1 MVQHTDIAVWTLDF
15 LQQENKRYLV
25 HQGGTSSGKTYN
37 VMIALFAYAAANKGI
52 VSVVSKDMPA
62 LRRGAIR
69 DTAQMLSNNES
80 LANVV
85 QAFNKSTN
93 TYYLKSGSEIEFVS
107 YADEYDARAGKR
119 DILFI
124 DEANNIPF
132 SIFESLEIRSDKVVI
147 AYNPSLPFWAH
158 DKIIPLH
165 NAKFIRST
173 YNNNE
178 YASKAIVQA
187 IESKKITDPDWY
199 KVYGEGRTGA
209 LTNTIFK
216 TRFGQIP
223 AHAEPLGIG
232 LDWGFSTSPTAAALV
247 YKADDTLYLKQ
258 ILYSTNL
265 QPDVVGNMLS
275 EFKRYRIV
283 ADSASPSSNAKL
295 QSMGYNIKP
304 VSKPKVE
311 DSIRTLQGYDLV
323 IDLGSP
329 DFITE
334 ATHYL
339 YDDKGQPIKK
349 HDHLWD
355 ATRYLLHDL
364 YGSNKGGM
372 LAFG

>member
-1 MVQHTDIAVWTLDF
+1 MIKHTDITAWTLSF
-15 LQQENKRYLV
+15 LHDIAKRYLV

-37 VMIALFAYAAANKGI
+37 VMIAAFGYAATVKCV
-52 VSVVSKDMPA
+52 VSVVAKDIPA

-69 DTAQMLSNNES
+69 DTAQMLSNNPM
-80 LANVV
+80 LAKVV
-85 QAFNKSTN
+85 KTFNKSTN
-93 TYYLKSGSEIEFVS
+93 TYYLKNGSEIEFVS
-107 YADEYDARAGKR
+107 YGDEYDARSGKR

-124 DEANNIPF
+124 DEANNVSW
-132 SIFESLEIRSDKVVI
+132 SIFESLDIRSDKIII

-158 DKIIPLH
+158 KNIIPLD
-165 NAKFIRST
+165 NTRFIRST
-173 YNNNE
+173 YLDNPF
-178 YASKAIVQA
+178 ASKSIVQA
-187 IESKKITDPDWY
+187 IETKRITDPDWY
-199 KVYGEGRTGA
+199 RVYGEGRTGA

-216 TRFGQIP
+216 TRFGAIP
-223 AHAEPLGIG
+223 EHAEPLGIG
-232 LDWGFSTSPTAAALV
+232 LDWGFSSSPCAAALV
-247 YKADDTLYLKQ
+247 YKSDDTLYLKQ
-258 ILYSTNL
+258 LLYATQL

-275 EFKRYRIV
+275 DFKRFRIV

-295 QSMGYNIKP
+295 QSMGFNIKG

-311 DSIRTLQGYDLV
+311 DSIRIMQSYDLV
-323 IDLGSP
+323 IDIGSP